1 MYSLNLYFSEL
12 CNLQTKKYNKAGHES
27 TKAVPQ
33 EAKAISHYLMT
44 TGLLLLLRALTKKR
58 IV

>member
-33 EAKAISHYLMT
+33 EAISHYLMT
-44 TGLLLLLRALTKKR
+44 SGLLLLLRALTKKR